1 MKGQLIGKDP
11 DAGKDRRQKEK
22 GAAEDEIDSIPD
34 SMDLSL
40 SKLRETVKD
49 RGAWWAAV
57 YAVAQSRTRLKR
69 LSSSSGK
76 TIGGFRHAVSAVI

>member
-49 RGAWWAAV
+49 REAWHAAV
-57 YAVAQSRTRLKR
+57 HGVAT
-69 LSSSSGK
+69 
-76 TIGGFRHAVSAVI
+76 